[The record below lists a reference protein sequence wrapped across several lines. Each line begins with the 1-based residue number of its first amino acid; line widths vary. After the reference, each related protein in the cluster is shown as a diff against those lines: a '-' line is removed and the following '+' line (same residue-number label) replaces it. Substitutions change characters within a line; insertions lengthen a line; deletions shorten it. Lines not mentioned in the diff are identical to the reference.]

1 MRLFYFAFYKYLD
14 IVSQL
19 TIKHLI
25 MLQLRDLPSVETLEK
40 FAARY
45 PEADVTAVSSFLH
58 LLRVATDLS
67 VALDACLSEHGL
79 LQGRWWVLIL
89 LMREDNKTSTPSL
102 LAEKAG
108 VTRATMTGLLD
119 GLAKDGLVERV
130 FDEQDRRRVTVT
142 LTDAGQA
149 KLDDVMP
156 DYYARLRSC
165 MAGVSEKGRQ
175 KLEKTL
181 GKISLGLDAFSA
193 K

>member
-1 MRLFYFAFYKYLD
+1 
-14 IVSQL
+14 
-19 TIKHLI
+19 
-25 MLQLRDLPSVETLEK
+25 MLQLRDLPSIETLEK

-45 PEADVTAVSSFLH
+45 PEAYVTAISSFLH

-67 VALDACLSEHGL
+67 IALDACLSEHGL

-89 LMREDNKTSTPSL
+89 LMREGNKTSTPSL

-119 GLAKDGLVERV
+119 GLARDGLVERV
-130 FDEQDRRRVTVT
+130 FDEEDRRRVTVS

-156 DYYARLRSC
+156 DYYARLRAC
-165 MAGVSEKGRQ
+165 MAGVGEKGRQ

-181 GKISLGLDAFSA
+181 GKISDGLSAFNT

>member
-1 MRLFYFAFYKYLD
+1 
-14 IVSQL
+14 
-19 TIKHLI
+19 
-25 MLQLRDLPSVETLEK
+25 MLQLRDLPTVEVLEK

-45 PEADVTAVSSFLH
+45 PAADVTAISSFLH

-79 LQGRWWVLIL
+79 LQSRWWVLIL
-89 LMREDNKTSTPSL
+89 LMREDSKTSTPSL

-119 GLAKDGLVERV
+119 GLARDGLVVRV
-130 FDEQDRRRVTVT
+130 FDEEDRRRVTIT

-156 DYYARLRSC
+156 DYYARLRAC
-165 MAGVSEKGRQ
+165 MAGVGESERQ
-175 KLEKTL
+175 ALQEIL
-181 GKISLGLDAFSA
+181 VKIDAGLTAFSSQ
-193 K
+193 

>member
-1 MRLFYFAFYKYLD
+1 
-14 IVSQL
+14 
-19 TIKHLI
+19 
-25 MLQLRDLPSVETLEK
+25 MLQLRDLPTIEMLEK

-45 PEADVTAVSSFLH
+45 PIADVTAVSSFLH

-89 LMREDNKTSTPSL
+89 LMREDDKTSTPST

-119 GLAKDGLVERV
+119 GLARDGLVNRV
-130 FDEQDRRRVTVT
+130 FDEADRRRVTVT

-156 DYYARLRSC
+156 DYYARLRAC
-165 MAGVSEKGRQ
+165 MADVGEGERELLNSM
-175 KLEKTL
+175 LS
-181 GKISLGLDAFSA
+181 KINAGLTAFSRVEKA
-193 K
+193 